1 MRLTL
6 RSLPCPSV
14 SMVAILVL
22 FMPFLCQLFGTRAQH
37 VAELVWQCWSFVHC
51 QHQHLLEQGAASRPE
66 GFRRVRIEML
76 VHLTSHVAVV
86 CVRVSLD
93 YIGKQCTD
101 AGDRHSVQSACV
113 A

>member
-51 QHQHLLEQGAASRPE
+51 QHQHLLEQGAASRLE
-66 GFRRVRIEML
+66 GFRIEML
-76 VHLTSHVAVV
+76 VHLTSHVPVA
-86 CVRVSLD
+86 CVRVSID
-93 YIGKQCTD
+93 YKQGKQCTD
-101 AGDRHSVQSACV
+101 ASVIL
-113 A
+113 